1 MNDFA
6 AVLSKLESEKWSGE
20 VEVTST
26 EGSAL
31 ILIHQGHFLWAHRS
45 IDRSIER
52 FSRIG
57 WIELPPD
64 EVLRSSRTWEELVRA
79 LVRSNQPEYHRLV
92 RYLKTER
99 LEIFYRI
106 FFWSNVEIKT
116 RPFTFELPDPVEFGF
131 YTRKRI
137 SSQIKEAEKRIQEW
151 PRFQQLIGS
160 SKRIFL
166 RQIEVPAP
174 EKEDGDAIDQALGED
189 ENSEILLGGQAYT
202 PEELELIRL
211 CDGTHNVQ
219 DLIRISSFGE
229 FLTIRRL
236 IHLWD
241 LGAIAPKDEEAT
253 VYRKAKAKRVWSLK
267 AAVHAF
273 FLFLLITAGCF
284 FGVQLQTKATPSFA
298 SSTALQQRL
307 EIFRRKEGRYPLNLQ
322 ELSVERPLDPTYLR
336 QFQYKLIHP
345 LHYEL
350 VVK

>member
-1 MNDFA
+1 MNEFA
-6 AVLSKLESEKWSGE
+6 SLLSKLESEKWSGE

-26 EGSAL
+26 EGSAV
-31 ILIHQGHFLWAHRS
+31 ILIHQGYFLWAHRS
-45 IDRSIER
+45 LDRSIER

-64 EVLRSSRTWEELVRA
+64 GVLKSSRTWEELVRA
-79 LVRSNQPEYHRLV
+79 LVRSNQAEYHRLV

-116 RPFTFELPDPVEFGF
+116 RSFLFELPDPVEFGF

-137 SSQIKEAEKRIQEW
+137 ANQIKEAEKRIQEW
-151 PRFQQLIGS
+151 PRFQKLIGS

-166 RQIEVPAP
+166 RQIEVPTSE
-174 EKEDGDAIDQALGED
+174 EKSADAIDQALGED
-189 ENSEILLGGQAYT
+189 EVSEVLLGGQSYT
-202 PEELELIRL
+202 PEEMELIRL

-229 FLTIRRL
+229 FLTIRRV

-253 VYRKAKAKRVWSLK
+253 VYRRAKSKSVWSLK
-267 AAVHAF
+267 AALFAAF
-273 FLFLLITAGCF
+273 FLALITSACF
-284 FGVQLQTKATPSFA
+284 VGVRLQMKATPLFA
-298 SSTALQQRL
+298 PPTALQQRL
-307 EIFRRKEGRYPLNLQ
+307 EIFRRHEGRYPLNLQ
-322 ELSVERPLDPTYLR
+322 ELSVEHPLDSVYLN
-336 QFQYKLIHP
+336 QFQYKLLHP